1 MPIGPESVL
10 RTERLPVPVLDP
22 DTATER
28 VARTGKNPSSSD
40 ECSARP
46 PEVRRPAM
54 ARRIRFR
61 STMRPSLDGAGWVLQ
76 QLADPVRA
84 LDEMVCVTRPCGRV
98 VVADLDQESL
108 VIEVP
113 GVPADLVTG

>member
-1 MPIGPESVL
+1 MMGSCAG
-10 RTERLPVPVLDP
+10 LP
-22 DTATER
+22 
-28 VARTGKNPSSSD
+28 
-40 ECSARP
+40 C
-46 PEVRRPAM
+46 M
-54 ARRIRFR
+54 ARRVRFR
-61 STMRPSLDGAGWVLQ
+61 STMRPSLDGAGLVLQ

-84 LDEMVCVTRPCGRV
+84 LGEMVCVTRPCGRV